1 MDFATMIRDMIDPN
15 LQIINLGAVTDD
27 PQRRRPDITRARTL
41 LGWSPQFPMVD
52 GLVETVHY
60 FNGRLEHYG
69 TGPSGLRAD
78 DV

>member
-1 MDFATMIRDMIDPN
+1 MSSR
-15 LQIINLGAVTDD
+15 L
-27 PQRRRPDITRARTL
+27 ARTR
-41 LGWSPQFPMVD
+41 SQFTFCSGLPGRTLSATCMPAMVD